1 MQTNT
6 IPAFYLY
13 TSEAEPDTNT
23 PVTQVNAKG

>member
-1 MQTNT
+1 MKTDT

-23 PVTQVNAKG
+23 PVIEVNAKG